1 MLCLVAKQNSESVVS
16 LHKEDASTLPIHYIP
31 LLICYQFPSRIQTLH
46 LRGFS
51 TAETDAVKAAIKELR
66 TSLDILMCVM

>member
-1 MLCLVAKQNSESVVS
+1 MFCLVAKQNLESVVS

-31 LLICYQFPSRIQTLH
+31 SLICYQLPSGILTVH

-51 TAETDAVKAAIKELR
+51 LHRQMQLRLLVK
-66 TSLDILMCVM
+66 SQ

>member
-1 MLCLVAKQNSESVVS
+1 MFCLVAKQNLEHVASV
-16 LHKEDASTLPIHYIP
+16 HIEEASTLPIHYIP
-31 LLICYQFPSRIQTLH
+31 SLICYRFPSRIQTLH